1 MRDDAVL
8 GRALPLDRG
17 LGPEDA
23 IYTGH
28 VNTSL
33 ARMVTF
39 SGAKCVNAFHYP
51 EKAVL
56 QWEAHT
62 R

>member
-1 MRDDAVL
+1 MNRPAEVFVQ
-8 GRALPLDRG
+8 G
-17 LGPEDA
+17 LQCIEDA